1 MRSKAPDL
9 LPIFRSRHQAE
20 LLAWLYLH
28 PGTEHTISDLATRFG
43 VSQSTLHREVE
54 RLVAAGLIRDR
65 TVGRSRL
72 LSAATDHRAAMPLTQ
87 LLAVTFGPLTVVG
100 DEFAAVPLIESAHI
114 YGSWAARY
122 EGTPGPPPADV
133 DVVVI
138 GRPSRT
144 DVYAAADR
152 AQDRLGIPVNPS
164 IRTPA
169 QWRDPS
175 DALIKQI
182 KASPLVT
189 VLDLGDSTNDTEE
202 LAK

>member
-9 LPIFRSRHQAE
+9 LPIFRSTHQAE

-28 PGTEHTISDLATRFG
+28 PGTEHTISQLAMRLG

-65 TVGRSRL
+65 AIGRNRL

-87 LLAVTFGPLTVVG
+87 LLAVTFGPLTVVA
-100 DEFAAVPLIESAHI
+100 DEFATVPGVESVHI

-122 EGTPGPPPADV
+122 EGTPGPPPSDV
-133 DVVVI
+133 DVLVV
-138 GRPSRT
+138 GQPSRT

-152 AQDRLGIPVNPS
+152 AQDRLGIPVNS
-164 IRTPA
+164 SMRTPA
-169 QWRDPS
+169 QWQDPS
-175 DALIKQI
+175 DPLVQQI
-182 KASPLVT
+182 KTSPLVT
-189 VLDLGDSTNDTEE
+189 VIAGEDLR
-202 LAK
+202 

>member
-20 LLAWLYLH
+20 LLAQLYLH
-28 PGTEHTISDLATRFG
+28 PGTEHTITDLATRLG
-43 VSQSTLHREVE
+43 VAQSTLHREVE
-54 RLVAAGLIRDR
+54 RLVTAGLIRDR
-65 TVGRSRL
+65 TIGRNRL
-72 LSAATDHRAAMPLTQ
+72 LAAATDHRAAVPLTQ
-87 LLAVTFGPLTVVG
+87 LLAVTFGPLAVVA
-100 DEFAAVPLIESAHI
+100 DEFAAVSGIESAHI

-133 DVVVI
+133 DVLVI

-164 IRTPA
+164 IRSPA
-169 QWRDPS
+169 QWQDLS
-175 DALIKQI
+175 DALVQQI
-182 KASPLVT
+182 KTSPLVT
-189 VLDLGDSTNDTEE
+189 VIDLDEPIE
-202 LAK
+202 